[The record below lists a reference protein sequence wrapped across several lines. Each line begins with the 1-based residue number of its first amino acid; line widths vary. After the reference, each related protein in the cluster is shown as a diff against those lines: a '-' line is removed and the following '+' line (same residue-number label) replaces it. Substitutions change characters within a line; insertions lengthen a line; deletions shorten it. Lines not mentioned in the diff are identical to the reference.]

1 MSPATTLWLA
11 MAGNRS
17 DRARIALTALSAAL
31 GTVTLL
37 AAATVFAVT
46 ERHATRYSNPLLN
59 ESGLRPGVAF
69 AMTLLTIP
77 VLTFVA
83 QCGRLGAPARERRLA
98 SLRMAGATP
107 RQVVRIAAVETFLA
121 SVLGVV
127 GGFAVYF
134 VGRALLDAP
143 DAEGRRPLPTDVL
156 PSVVSMAGVAV
167 AVPILVLLLAL
178 LTLRRVVITPLGLVR
193 GARRRRPSTAP
204 GVLILAGGGAC
215 ALVEPVHR
223 HFLTHPRGDDLPLII
238 VGVLVVSGVLAVS
251 VGIVT
256 GTGWLTYAIGR
267 LLQRFARRPA
277 GLLAGRR
284 MMADP
289 FAGSRTFAAMLVAL
303 VIGSAAAGLSALT
316 LAEVKA
322 QGENTRRY
330 AELSGQP
337 FVPEGTGFYE
347 RAYQLVG
354 YAVLVAMVIA
364 AAGLLVA
371 LADGILA
378 RRRALASL
386 VATGASHGLL
396 ARALSWQVISPVVP
410 AVALATLA
418 GMLLPR
424 LTVPSTNDTADM
436 EVWRCTPL
444 PGDPHD
450 ACADAA
456 YQQAH
461 GTLLTAEKVP
471 VTVHMP
477 WGQLALLAGGAVTAT
492 VVVTLVG
499 LLFLRMS
506 TRVTELRTS

>member
-1 MSPATTLWLA
+1 MQEITRQAAPHTRVTPPAPP
-11 MAGNRS
+11 AG
-17 DRARIALTALSAAL
+17 
-31 GTVTLL
+31 
-37 AAATVFAVT
+37 
-46 ERHATRYSNPLLN
+46 H
-59 ESGLRPGVAF
+59 RP
-69 AMTLLTIP
+69 
-77 VLTFVA
+77 
-83 QCGRLGAPARERRLA
+83 RRRLA
-98 SLRMAGATP
+98 LIAVPLGTAAALVATVLALGVSGGTERP
-107 RQVVRIAAVETFLA
+107 ATDKEAVNLLNRIATVAAAKNTTQVRDDQ
-121 SVLGVV
+121 
-127 GGFAVYF
+127 Y
-134 VGRALLDAP
+134 
-143 DAEGRRPLPTDVL
+143 
-156 PSVVSMAGVAV
+156 VSTQAQ
-167 AVPILVLLLAL
+167 
-178 LTLRRVVITPLGLVR
+178 
-193 GARRRRPSTAP
+193 
-204 GVLILAGGGAC
+204 
-215 ALVEPVHR
+215 
-223 HFLTHPRGDDLPLII
+223 
-238 VGVLVVSGVLAVS
+238 
-251 VGIVT
+251 
-256 GTGWLTYAIGR
+256 GTQQVKNQG
-267 LLQRFARRPA
+267 
-277 GLLAGRR
+277 
-284 MMADP
+284 MADP

-316 LAEVKA
+316 LADVKA

-330 AELSGQP
+330 AELSGQS

-424 LTVPSTNDTADM
+424 LTVPGTNDTADM
-436 EVWRCTPL
+436 EVWRCTPM

-477 WGQLALLAGGAVTAT
+477 WGRLALLAGGAVTAT